1 MAGKHGTMGL
11 KSLSLT
17 HPAHLKLPAH
27 RAGQLGFIGPRPAAI
42 LAVLVLILVVPL
54 WWSKNKKD
62 SAKTK
67 TVVSAS
73 QISQPQPTS
82 QAATVNAP
90 AAAPSTAATNPDR
103 FGLSFGQLGAPD
115 AAPGLMSSACNG
127 TPLDMANPDKG
138 QCNPTQGDSVCRS
151 ALPVL
156 CVLQDGST
164 AESAGLAGLA
174 GLVNG
179 PKAEGSSADNNA
191 NTNPSAG
198 WVSGTLGATAPVAGF
213 VLGSLE
219 AANARCAK
227 ELGAGWRM
235 AELHDGKDGSASVG
249 LLGKRG
255 PGLSSQQTRHWVYAN
270 GQKSHCWD
278 AS

>member
-1 MAGKHGTMGL
+1 MAGKHDAMGL
-11 KSLSLT
+11 KTSKTRSAHPVLS
-17 HPAHLKLPAH
+17 ASN
-27 RAGQLGFIGPRPAAI
+27 QLGFISSRTTAI
-42 LAVLVLILVVPL
+42 LAVLVVILVVPL

-62 SAKTK
+62 SPKAKFIAPINQAGK
-67 TVVSAS
+67 
-73 QISQPQPTS
+73 PGPTDKMGTNGT
-82 QAATVNAP
+82 ATAAP
-90 AAAPSTAATNPDR
+90 ATTAASPDR
-103 FGLSFGQLGAPD
+103 FGLSFGHLSAPNAAPD
-115 AAPGLMSSACNG
+115 IMHSACNG
-127 TPLDMANPDKG
+127 APQDMANPDNG
-138 QCNPTQGDSVCRS
+138 QCNPVQGDSACRS

-164 AESAGLAGLA
+164 AESAGL
-174 GLVNG
+174 VIG
-179 PKAEGSSADNNA
+179 PKAEGGSADNSA
-191 NTNPSAG
+191 NTNPNAG

-213 VLGSLE
+213 VLESLV

-235 AELHDGKDGSASVG
+235 AVLNDGKGSEGKGSDGNMS

-270 GQKSHCWD
+270 DHKSHCWD